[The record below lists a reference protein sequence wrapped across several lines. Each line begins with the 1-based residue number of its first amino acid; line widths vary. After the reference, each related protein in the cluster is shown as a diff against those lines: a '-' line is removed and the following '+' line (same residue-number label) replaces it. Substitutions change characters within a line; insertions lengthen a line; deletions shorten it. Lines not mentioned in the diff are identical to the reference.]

1 MPKRLEQR
9 NTSLWPPKPQGST
22 GVLQFIYT
30 EAGFAARFEPPTP
43 PTATLL
49 DTQLSPTISSIPPF
63 CWACENKEAHVWQ
76 LLHAESLGATVESS
90 DRNDSPNGS
99 VPFFCRGPSLPA
111 FSVPD
116 CDESGRKWLPLFK
129 SYVLTKPKLQWT
141 ENKQAQ
147 FMKKYTDYSSPLV
160 SFQWLQGNCNSTE
173 GGLSILGENKASFKS
188 SFIYSSQLCW
198 VYWFSQLF
206 P

>member
-1 MPKRLEQR
+1 M
-9 NTSLWPPKPQGST
+9 
-22 GVLQFIYT
+22 
-30 EAGFAARFEPPTP
+30 
-43 PTATLL
+43 
-49 DTQLSPTISSIPPF
+49 
-63 CWACENKEAHVWQ
+63 
-76 LLHAESLGATVESS
+76 ESS

-147 FMKKYTDYSSPLV
+147 FMKKYTDYSSP
-160 SFQWLQGNCNSTE
+160 SYHS
-173 GGLSILGENKASFKS
+173 SDSKAIATALKVDSPF
-188 SFIYSSQLCW
+188 
-198 VYWFSQLF
+198 
-206 P
+206 